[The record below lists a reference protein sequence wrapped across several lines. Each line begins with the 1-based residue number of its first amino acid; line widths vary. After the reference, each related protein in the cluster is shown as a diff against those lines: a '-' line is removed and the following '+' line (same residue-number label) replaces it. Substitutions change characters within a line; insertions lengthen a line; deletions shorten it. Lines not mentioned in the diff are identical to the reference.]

1 MKTSSVTELELFN
14 FCVLQLLNTFVSIK
28 NSQNDWANKSD
39 SGHFRVPIRLYLS
52 QHRKKFVLPTKNGT
66 FTFSK
71 RQIECI
77 QCLIDG
83 MSAKETGSRLFLSQ
97 RTVETYL
104 NYIKYKLNC
113 RTKRE
118 IIGVVYTY

>member
-1 MKTSSVTELELFN
+1 MKNSSTSELELFN
-14 FCVLQLLNTFVSIK
+14 FCVLQLLNTFISVKQTQSE
-28 NSQNDWANKSD
+28 WANKSD
-39 SGHFRVPIRLYLS
+39 ACRFRVPISLYLS
-52 QHRKKFVLPTKNGT
+52 QHGKKFTLPTKNG
-66 FTFSK
+66 FYTFSK

-104 NYIKYKLNC
+104 NYIKDKLNC

-118 IIGVVYTY
+118 IIRVVYTQ